1 MKPILVSGA
10 KSKGGHW
17 LIALHE
23 AHDHIA
29 ADEDQPL
36 DHTVGGNDVVRVR
49 QRDCGDVGE
58 GGGHR
63 QADLDDSCGDADDG
77 DGLDEFPTGVEGA
90 QAQLD
95 DGAPTEI
102 EPGQDK
108 EGDELRDGG
117 GQGGPLHPHAQA
129 PVKHEYRVQHHI
141 QKGPGDDGDGRDLHG
156 GLCPCRAV
164 HALGRQI
171 GQGRHKHPEGVV
183 LGQRE
188 GGVRGAEHPHQR
200 LDKCNAAHAQHHA
213 DDDGQ
218 ADDGGDSA
226 AGTLLVLS
234 PQMPPRQYSGSGGED
249 VFDGHHNEKQRHG
262 DAHRCQ
268 SNIRIQHPDVGSV
281 HDVVDCLRQQGQC
294 SGKGELDDGFRGIYI
309 SQNRS

>member
-23 AHDHIA
+23 AYDHIA

-49 QRDCGDVGE
+49 QRGCGDVGE

-117 GQGGPLHPHAQA
+117 GQGGPSTPMPRPQSNMNTGSSTTFKRA
-129 PVKHEYRVQHHI
+129 PVMTAMEEIFTEDSARAAQFMLWAGRLARAATNI
-141 QKGPGDDGDGRDLHG
+141 QK
-156 GLCPCRAV
+156 A
-164 HALGRQI
+164 
-171 GQGRHKHPEGVV
+171 
-183 LGQRE
+183 
-188 GGVRGAEHPHQR
+188 
-200 LDKCNAAHAQHHA
+200 
-213 DDDGQ
+213 
-218 ADDGGDSA
+218 
-226 AGTLLVLS
+226 
-234 PQMPPRQYSGSGGED
+234 
-249 VFDGHHNEKQRHG
+249 
-262 DAHRCQ
+262 
-268 SNIRIQHPDVGSV
+268 
-281 HDVVDCLRQQGQC
+281 
-294 SGKGELDDGFRGIYI
+294 
-309 SQNRS
+309 